1 MKTSEFTDAQKAF
14 VTKQGEEGTL
24 EAEPILRGA
33 RAVSRGVCRLFH
45 RHDIFAVPEVPLRN
59 GRRVDLMGLS
69 KKGDV
74 IIVEIKCAR
83 GDLLGDSK
91 WTEYLDYCDRFYWAV
106 PSELHCQELY
116 QERFL
121 PDRCGL
127 IVADAY
133 DAEIARPA
141 ALHAL
146 AASRRK
152 VETLRIARHSMRR
165 LLTLAD
171 PALGLDIPASPS
183 GNMIT

>member
-1 MKTSEFTDAQKAF
+1 MKTSNFADAQKAF
-14 VTKQGEEGTL
+14 VIKQSEEGTPGT
-24 EAEPILRGA
+24 EPILQGA
-33 RAVSRGVCRLFH
+33 RAFSRGVCRMLH

-83 GDLLGDSK
+83 GDLMGDTK

-121 PDRCGL
+121 PERCGL

-171 PALGLDIPASPS
+171 PALALDIPAALT
-183 GNMIT
+183 GNIVT